1 MKNLVP
7 WKLAGRVL
15 VLLLLTISLGAFAQS
30 ENSIGF
36 DKVPAEK
43 LEGWLKVTGRVLNV
57 ETKEPIENA
66 TLHVRGR
73 DNAARSDK
81 YGKFLLLAKEGDVV
95 EVFHDAMYRHDFIVR
110 DESPKEVLLQHEYM
124 ELENMVVVGEAPA
137 KVKKEKV
144 SLQDMEKAPWREDSH
159 EVFDSD

>member
-1 MKNLVP
+1 M
-7 WKLAGRVL
+7 
-15 VLLLLTISLGAFAQS
+15 LLLLAISLGAFAQS

-73 DNAARSDK
+73 DNAARSYK